1 MVWRYSPQ
9 TVILRDK
16 KWSSAGMI
24 HIELHSSTELSDN
37 IMVEVFFS
45 SGVLIFSTFFSW
57 HRVHSALSQPNTS
70 LAKLY
75 KLPERWDEQLTRLGI
90 TTEWQSSFYTAALGS
105 EGFFFARRFSE
116 CIKCS
121 FMHRKIH
128 YLFQGYHRAVNHN
141 RMSCGLPS
149 KWHLEIIFSKAFF
162 DNVREIAHIW

>member
-24 HIELHSSTELSDN
+24 HIELHSNTELSDN

-70 LAKLY
+70 FAKLY

-90 TTEWQSSFYTAALGS
+90 TTEWQPPFLHCRPRKW
-105 EGFFFARRFSE
+105 GFFLHAGSLNASNGRL
-116 CIKCS
+116 CIEKLIIY
-121 FMHRKIH
+121 FKDTIE
-128 YLFQGYHRAVNHN
+128 
-141 RMSCGLPS
+141 PS
-149 KWHLEIIFSKAFF
+149 TITGCPVDYPQNGI
-162 DNVREIAHIW
+162 